1 MIAFT
6 DTAPAVHVDD
16 AEYVRLLGYPRG
28 RTLEGRALELAEM
41 ARAWYAEHGRPW
53 VVARQVERLS
63 VAGGTICLDGAR
75 FASTRLER
83 TLREAGADRAV
94 LVAVSAG
101 PEVEAEAQRRWRDE
115 KPDEYF
121 FLEIYGSA
129 VVEQLV
135 VSAGARLCA
144 AAEPN
149 GLAVLPHY
157 SPGYPEWDI
166 AEQGRLRAL
175 LGGAPGPLDVLES
188 GMLRPK
194 KSLLAVFG
202 VTPHVERVRRVTD
215 LVPCQGCSLVGC
227 QYRRA
232 PYGDRRRRPVVEEEI
247 EVPNEVSAGG
257 PAAPLDLAATYSTS
271 VKALRRWAAD
281 RLTLTERAD
290 GTVDALFRYEG
301 TTCNNAG
308 RALFFRY
315 AVTLGP
321 RAERY
326 PIVRQRCTPGEGDDG
341 YTQMCR
347 YKTAAPRL
355 MAAIDE
361 EAPLAGRPLD
371 DVLSWS
377 RPATGAGCYCES
389 ESRQHKW
396 GLVLET
402 IHFALAQ
409 REKELARA
417 TTASTPQPAEA
428 R

>member
-1 MIAFT
+1 MLSFT
-6 DTAPAVHVDD
+6 DTAPPVHVAE

-28 RTLEGRALELAEM
+28 RTLEGRALELGEM
-41 ARAWYAEHGRPW
+41 ARDWFAEHGRPW
-53 VVARQVERLS
+53 IHAREVTRLDVS
-63 VAGGTICLDGAR
+63 RGTVCIGGVPFTSA
-75 FASTRLER
+75 RLER
-83 TLREAGADRAV
+83 TLRDAGADRAV
-94 LVAVSAG
+94 IVAVSAG
-101 PEVEAEAQRRWRDE
+101 PEAEAEAQRRWQDE

-121 FLEIYGSA
+121 FLEVYGSA

-135 VSAGARLCA
+135 TAAGARLCA

-166 AEQGRLRAL
+166 GEQVRLREL
-175 LGGAPGPLDVLES
+175 LGDVPGPLDVLES
-188 GMLRPK
+188 GMPRPK

-232 PYGDRRRRPVVEEEI
+232 PYGDRRRRSVVEEEI
-247 EVPNEVSAGG
+247 EVPNEVT
-257 PAAPLDLAATYSTS
+257 PEPLTLGAKYATS
-271 VKALRRWAAD
+271 VKALRRWAGD
-281 RLTLTERAD
+281 RLTLTENPD

-301 TTCNNAG
+301 TTCSNAG

-326 PIVRQRCTPGEGDDG
+326 PIVRQAVTPAEGDDG

-355 MAAIDE
+355 MAAIAE

-371 DVLSWS
+371 DVLTWQ
-377 RPATGAGCYCES
+377 RPTTGAGCYCES
-389 ESRQHKW
+389 ESREHKW

-402 IHFALAQ
+402 IHYALAERLK
-409 REKELARA
+409 REA
-417 TTASTPQPAEA
+417 TPPTPQPAEA